1 MDLVISADHKGLK
14 KAIKDLSFKAPPKSG
29 VRPTSGRIAWLLLL
43 RPFRMR
49 SIPRCE
55 VSLTSADLST
65 ARLLLKPT
73 LDGYDGKA
81 PQAMEVLES
90 GFDDATAVWSFPKN
104 IVPSSVPPIL

>member
-1 MDLVISADHKGLK
+1 
-14 KAIKDLSFKAPPKSG
+14 
-29 VRPTSGRIAWLLLL
+29 VRGIFEA
-43 RPFRMR
+43 
-49 SIPRCE
+49 
-55 VSLTSADLST
+55 ADLST

-81 PQAMEVLES
+81 PQAMEVLEN